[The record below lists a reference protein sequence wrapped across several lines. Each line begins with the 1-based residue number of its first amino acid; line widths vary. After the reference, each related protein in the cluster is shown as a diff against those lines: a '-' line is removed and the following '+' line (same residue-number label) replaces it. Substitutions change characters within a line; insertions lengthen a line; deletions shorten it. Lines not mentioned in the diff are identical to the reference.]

1 MCGRYVLATTPQAIA
16 QRFAATV
23 PSGQIHV
30 SHNVAP
36 TRVMPVV
43 TQRGDDERM
52 VEFFRWGIVPKW
64 GKGGATPPP
73 LINARSET
81 VAEKVTF
88 RKLLRNNR
96 CLVPASGFY
105 EWEKRG
111 GAKIPHFFSVRD
123 EPLIAYAGIFDT
135 PASDDA
141 GELPSFTIL
150 TTAANDL
157 VRPFHDRMPV
167 IVRLDDFEHWLDP
180 NVEEPDLLE
189 PLYTPYP
196 ADPMDQWAVSKDVN
210 NARIDTPDLI
220 RPDA

>member
-16 QRFAATV
+16 QRFAATA
-23 PSGQIHV
+23 PSGPIHV

-43 TQRGDDERM
+43 TAQEGAERS

-64 GKGGATPPP
+64 GKGGTTPPP

-88 RKLLRNNR
+88 RKLLRNRR
-96 CLVPASGFY
+96 CLVPANGFY

-111 GAKIPHFFSVRD
+111 GAKVPHFFSVRD
-123 EPLIAYAGIFDT
+123 EPLIAYAGIFDIPST
-135 PASDDA
+135 DDDDERPGFA
-141 GELPSFTIL
+141 IL
-150 TTAANDL
+150 TTSANDL
-157 VRPFHDRMPV
+157 VRPYHDRMPV
-167 IVRLDDFEHWLDP
+167 IVHLEDMDRWLDP
-180 NVEEPDLLE
+180 EIDEPGPLE
-189 PLYTPYP
+189 PLYIPFP
-196 ADPMDQWAVSKDVN
+196 AELMDQWAVSKDVN
-210 NARIDTPDLI
+210 NARLDSPGLI